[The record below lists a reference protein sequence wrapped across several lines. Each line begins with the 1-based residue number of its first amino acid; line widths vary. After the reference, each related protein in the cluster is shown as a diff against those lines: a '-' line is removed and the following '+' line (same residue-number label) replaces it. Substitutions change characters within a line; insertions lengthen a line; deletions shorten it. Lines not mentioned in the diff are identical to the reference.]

1 MKHRVRV
8 AKRKLTLSRVSSA
21 PGSPLHCSQ
30 EMACRKNA
38 GAREAVPG
46 EKSGRRPGP
55 WEKLGNGRGA
65 KRERPRAGPKGRPC
79 LRANHEGDGE
89 NRLRG
94 GTRAELQLEGA
105 GPELDHA
112 CLLTAG
118 EKTKSRRGRGVVGA
132 AVKQPDAGRVRGS
145 SCAVFETI

>member
-8 AKRKLTLSRVSSA
+8 VKRKLTLSRVSSA

-30 EMACRKNA
+30 EMACTGKA
-38 GAREAVPG
+38 GAPGAVPG
-46 EKSGRRPGP
+46 EKSGRRTGP

-65 KRERPRAGPKGRPC
+65 KSERPRAGPRGRPC
-79 LRANHEGDGE
+79 LRADHEGDRE

-105 GPELDHA
+105 GPESDHA
-112 CLLTAG
+112 CLLTA
-118 EKTKSRRGRGVVGA
+118 
-132 AVKQPDAGRVRGS
+132 VKK
-145 SCAVFETI
+145 